1 MASSFR
7 DLRVW
12 QSAMKLATDIYRAT
26 GNFPRHELYGLSQ
39 QMRRAAVSIP
49 SNIAEGKG
57 QHTNRFFAQFLFHA
71 RGSLLE
77 LETQIEIA
85 QALNY
90 LKSEDAQLLRGQSTA
105 VGRSLTGLINSINN
119 PAGNA
124 EALAED
130 RRPTTNDHV

>member
-1 MASSFR
+1 
-7 DLRVW
+7 
-12 QSAMKLATDIYRAT
+12 MKLATDIYRAT

-57 QHTNRFFAQFLFHA
+57 QHTNRLFAQFLFHA
-71 RGSLLE
+71 RVSLLE

-85 QALNY
+85 QALKY